1 MLITLIRREL
11 LNNLMTFRFAA
22 ATFIMLLLVVANT
35 FVLINDYERRLE
47 SHNDSIN
54 IHKRQ
59 LQETKTYSAG
69 EVRVD
74 RPPNPLSIFNV
85 GYDKQLGNEVR
96 VTHIYV
102 PSLWDAGMHGSS
114 NPFMDMFASM
124 DIIFIFEV
132 ILSLLALIF
141 AYDAFA
147 GEYES
152 GTLRLVLTHPV
163 RRGNILVA
171 KYISAM
177 LCLIVP
183 LVMSLLLSLILLT
196 ISTSIFLNTDDFLRI
211 GGIILT
217 SIVYLSIFYLIGL
230 LISAVTRRT
239 STALMLSMFVW
250 GFLVLVYPNMILAV
264 IPQHE
269 APQERK
275 TSAYDKIEQMWQEFD
290 KDRKH
295 YLATDDFP
303 GEDWGYE
310 LRGWG
315 SRSSNFILLGNPHTL
330 FYKCRG
336 MMNFH
341 GFVEEVEPKIPHARK
356 HFRYLGSKII
366 DTAEKTWIVRK
377 PALEDI
383 YIQPANKE
391 RIWLKLS
398 PVGLYDAATKTW
410 AGTDVQGV
418 RDFFDAARQYRKQ
431 VIDYFYDIDAFGS
444 RQWFSSDKGAA
455 DWSDLPQFRYQRV
468 GSNTNAIRALPDVC
482 LLFMTNIILFV
493 VIFLIFVKSEV

>member
-35 FVLINDYERRLE
+35 YVLINDYESRLV
-47 SHNDSIN
+47 SHNDSVN
-54 IHKRQ
+54 MHKRQ
-59 LQETKTYSAG
+59 LQETTTYSAG
-69 EVRVD
+69 EIRVD

-85 GYDKQLGNEVR
+85 GYDKQLGNEAR
-96 VTHIYV
+96 ITHQYV
-102 PSLWDAGMHGSS
+102 PSLWEAGMHGSS
-114 NPFMDMFASM
+114 NPFMEMFASM
-124 DIIFIFEV
+124 DIVFIFEV

-141 AYDAFA
+141 AYDALA
-147 GEYES
+147 GEYEN
-152 GTLRLVLTHPV
+152 GTLRLVLTHSV
-163 RRGNILVA
+163 RRGKILVA

-183 LVMSLLLSLILLT
+183 LLISLLLSLILLT
-196 ISTSIFLNTDDFLRI
+196 TSTSIFLNTDDFLRI

-217 SIVYLSIFYLIGL
+217 SIVYLSVSYLIGL

-250 GFLVLVYPNMILAV
+250 GFLVLVYTNMILSV

-275 TSAYDKIEQMWQEFD
+275 TSAYDKIEQMWNEFD
-290 KDRKH
+290 KERKH

-315 SRSSNFILLGNPHTL
+315 SRSNFILLGNPHTL
-330 FYKCRG
+330 FYKCRS
-336 MMNFH
+336 MMNFT
-341 GFVEEVEPKIPHARK
+341 GFGEEDELKIPHARK
-356 HFRYLGSKII
+356 HFRYLGPRII
-366 DTAEKTWIVRK
+366 DTAEKTWLVRK

-383 YIQPANKE
+383 YIQTANKE
-391 RIWLKLS
+391 RNWLKLS
-398 PVGLYDAATKTW
+398 PVGLYDAATQAWT
-410 AGTDVQGV
+410 GTDVHGV
-418 RDFFDAARQYRKQ
+418 RDFFDTARQYRRQ
-431 VIDYFYDIDAFGS
+431 VIDYFYDTDVFGS

-455 DWSDLPQFRYQRV
+455 DWSDLPQFHYQRID
-468 GSNTNAIRALPDVC
+468 SNTNAKRALPDLG
-482 LLFMTNIILFV
+482 LLFMINLCLFV
-493 VIFLIFVKSEV
+493 VIFMIFIKSEV